1 MDCSTPGFPVH
12 HHLPEFAKTHVHWV
26 GDAIQPSHPLLPCS
40 PFAFSLS
47 QHQSLF
53 PMSWLFASGGQV
65 LELQHE
71 SFQWLFGIDF
81 LWNWLVWTA
90 CFPVVVLL
98 VTQSCL
104 FLTPQTVAH
113 HIPLS
118 MGFSRQEYWGGLPF
132 PSPRDLPDPGIEP
145 GSPAWQADSL
155 PSELQS
161 FHSQKSSP
169 APQFKGINS
178 LALSLFFGSLSHPYM
193 TTRKTTALTIWT
205 FHH

>member
-71 SFQWLFGIDF
+71 SFQWIFGIDF

-145 GSPAWQADSL
+145 GSPAWQSDTL

-161 FHSQKSSP
+161 FLSQNSSP